1 MNIIIL
7 IFSII
12 LIASFGLSNLI
23 YILISALTTYLA
35 AINHKNKHKK
45 LIFIGTIIL
54 NVSILV
60 FFKVVTFNNFFNLV
74 NNKNILIPL
83 GISYYT
89 FQVLAY
95 LIDVYRGKIKPE
107 KNLLNYLLFV
117 FYFPYLI
124 IGPINRYNDLSKTLY
139 KKKKLK
145 KDNLFNGLIR
155 ISWGLF
161 KKYVIASR
169 IALIVTTI
177 TSNLNYQ
184 GAYVLLALLLY
195 SFQLYADFSGGIDIV
210 IGFSKMIGIELAENF
225 DSPYL
230 SRNLKEFWR
239 RWHISLSSWFRDYL
253 YIPLGGNHCSKI
265 RAKINIIITF
275 IISGLWHG
283 INYFFWGLFHGI
295 IVAFQGKPND
305 KYKTLKIILNFVIVS
320 LLWIFFIYPD
330 TLTSFK
336 MLGSIF
342 TNLNYLNLFN
352 NILKLGLDLVN
363 IIVLI
368 ITLIILII
376 VDIKHEKIKTYLY
389 NKSDEVKLIFLG
401 SMILLI
407 LLFGVYGLGFNVQ
420 DFIYS
425 KF

>member
-1 MNIIIL
+1 MNIILL

-12 LIASFGLSNLI
+12 LIVTFGLSNLI
-23 YILISALTTYLA
+23 YILISALTTYFA
-35 AINHKNKHKK
+35 ALNCQNKHKK
-45 LIFIGTIIL
+45 LILIGTIVL
-54 NVSILV
+54 NIAILV
-60 FFKVVTFNNFFNLV
+60 FFKLVTYNNFFNLLDS
-74 NNKNILIPL
+74 KNILVPL

-107 KNLLNYLLFV
+107 KNLFNYLLFV

-124 IGPINRYNDLSKTLY
+124 IGPINRYENLSKTLY
-139 KKKKLK
+139 QKRKLK
-145 KDNLFNGLIR
+145 KDNIFNGLIR

-169 IALIVTTI
+169 IAIVVTTI

-184 GAYVLLALLLY
+184 GPFVLLALLLY
-195 SFQLYADFSGGIDIV
+195 SFELYSDFSGGIDIV
-210 IGFSKMIGIELAENF
+210 LGFSKMLGIELQENF

-239 RWHISLSSWFRDYL
+239 KWHISLSSWFRDYV
-253 YIPLGGNHCSKI
+253 YIPLGGSHCSKL
-265 RAKINIIITF
+265 RNKLNVIITF

-295 IVAFQGKPND
+295 IVAFQDRPND
-305 KYKTLKIILNFVIVS
+305 KYKTLKIMINFLIVS
-320 LLWIFFIYPD
+320 LLWIFFIYPNSQI
-330 TLTSFK
+330 SFK
-336 MLGSIF
+336 MLGTIF
-342 TNLNYLNLFN
+342 TNFNYLNLFT
-352 NILKLGLDLVN
+352 NILNLGLDIPN

-368 ITLIILII
+368 ITLIILVI
-376 VDIKHEKIKTYLY
+376 VDIKHEKIKTFLY
-389 NKSDEVKLIFLG
+389 NTSVEFKLIFLG
-401 SMILLI
+401 SMTLII
-407 LLFGVYGLGFNVQ
+407 LLFGVYGLGFNVS